1 VSRCILVDG
10 IVMVVMVIV
19 AAVMDDTMKD
29 QAVRVVLRNY
39 VISRGADYVEQ
50 R

>member
-1 VSRCILVDG
+1 MSRGALVDG

-19 AAVMDDTMKD
+19 AVVMDDTMKD

-39 VISRGADYVEQ
+39 VFRRGADYVEQ